1 MIFIS
6 TIISTGS
13 LCCKAVKVEDIHKI
27 QTYKNKNYIM
37 ATNKNNS
44 SSVVPISAD
53 LSRIVILG
61 ISLEVSRFVVR
72 KVLGVLSSA
81 ISDIANNKRSYD
93 DVSVDKVIC
102 SSTFARCMSRIK
114 RQLLDIYDKRYV
126 YLLSLPVP
134 LVIYGAWNSLVCKRD
149 HKVDT
154 KQNNRI
160 LYISSIATSLGL
172 FFWKISTKDDDD
184 NEDSND
190 NDNKETLPRALPSA
204 VFRPP
209 LLPRN
214 EHQRRTRSD
223 SIRSE
228 LSEGSLTAT
237 PTVQQK
243 ELEQK
248 RYLEIL
254 VHNVSHTDLILG
266 LSTVEGL
273 TSREQT
279 SKPYP
284 AEYEDTPRKRNSTSN
299 TTQSGDDDSDEK
311 YIMCRPRFSAF
322 DLFSKRVL
330 SELQNQ
336 IESTTPE
343 KDLKIISY
351 PRYERSTKTARYTLV
366 TPRPTEQYML
376 PVGFNLERPEG
387 INNTAV
393 DVSEMPN
400 LRVRGKDIPKLDPY
414 LLGEAPRRLNLPR
427 QQPSNDDQMKKTQ
440 ALQETL
446 RINAVFFPLL
456 STLMPRWLGQ
466 ISDKFKCDVASVE
479 TPNIKK
485 VVVLVSGVGTPRNW
499 THSISGNSTQKCAE
513 LMEMFIH
520 VLYPDI
526 TVVRIHSETNIFRYD
541 ENITF
546 ATLELMP
553 VIDAWRDA
561 HAKSEPYPDEQIAA
575 SSAQHDTFNPDW
587 KQFVSVT
594 YSFADG
600 SAARSH
606 AIQAALR
613 PYRPTYF
620 HFWQLKTFWHE
631 SKITVEDI
639 EVHSFEEMET
649 EPATAVDQTSDTVT
663 MVVNEMKAFRK
674 DFISTLKDGGRSDL
688 RSFWLRKTKKPVLAV
703 LLVKKTDGQYILYRG
718 TNMEVSMPTGSLC
731 AERNVIGTALA
742 SDPGLKREDLI
753 MVAVLS
759 VQMPREIL
767 PPPGPPICRS
777 VMPSTSE
784 GGSDF
789 VREVEDKLKKHQ
801 QTQGTIRRSTSKS
814 SFASIA
820 EDGPRLQPSKSIE
833 NEGWEIDAFRP
844 VDLTATGQE
853 IGLSPLGSPLLT
865 SKVVD
870 STSGVSLPIPELNL
884 AQPGNISGSSTPKRR
899 IALYQKKSRSGG
911 DTRRQRQSLL
921 VESVE
926 VRINLTRVKA
936 YVSLS
941 N

>member
-1 MIFIS
+1 MSSSNQNHNTSSVSIS
-6 TIISTGS
+6 T
-13 LCCKAVKVEDIHKI
+13 
-27 QTYKNKNYIM
+27 
-37 ATNKNNS
+37 
-44 SSVVPISAD
+44 D

-61 ISLEVSRFVVR
+61 ISLEVSRFIVR

-81 ISDIANNKRSYD
+81 ISDIADNKRSYD
-93 DVSVDKVIC
+93 DVSEDKVIG
-102 SSTFARCMSRIK
+102 SSTFARCMNRIK
-114 RQLLDIYDKRYV
+114 RLLFDIYDKRCV
-126 YLLSLPVP
+126 YLLLPPVP
-134 LVIYGAWNSLVCKRD
+134 LVIYGAWNSLICKRD

-160 LYISSIATSLGL
+160 LYVSSIVTSLGL
-172 FFWKISTKDDDD
+172 LFWKISTKNDDD
-184 NEDSND
+184 NNDSNEDD
-190 NDNKETLPRALPSA
+190 NNETLPRALPSA

-209 LLPRN
+209 LMPRN
-214 EHQRRTRSD
+214 DRRTRSD
-223 SIRSE
+223 SIRSD

-237 PTVQQK
+237 PIVQQK
-243 ELEQK
+243 EVEQK
-248 RYLEIL
+248 KYLEIL

-266 LSTVEGL
+266 LSGNGGL
-273 TSREQT
+273 KSIEQT
-279 SKPYP
+279 VKPFP
-284 AEYEDTPRKRNSTSN
+284 AEYEDTPRKKNSTSN

-330 SELQNQ
+330 SELQGQ
-336 IESTTPE
+336 IESTSE
-343 KDLKIISY
+343 KDLKVISY

-427 QQPSNDDQMKKTQ
+427 QQPLNNDQMKKTE

-456 STLMPRWLGQ
+456 ATLMPRWLGQ
-466 ISDKFKCDVASVE
+466 ISDKFKSDKSVE
-479 TPNIKK
+479 SPNVKK

-546 ATLELMP
+546 ANTELMP

-561 HAKSEPYPDEQIAA
+561 NAKSEPYPDKQVVAP
-575 SSAQHDTFNPDW
+575 SVQHNAFNPDW
-587 KQFVSVT
+587 KQCVSVT

-649 EPATAVDQTSDTVT
+649 EPATAVNETSDTVT
-663 MVVNEMKAFRK
+663 MVVNEMNAFRK

-742 SDPGLKREDLI
+742 SDPGLKREDLM

-759 VQMPREIL
+759 VQMPKEIL

-777 VMPSTSE
+777 VMPSSSE
-784 GGSDF
+784 GDLGF
-789 VREVEDKLKKHQ
+789 AREVEDKLKKHQ
-801 QTQGTIRRSTSKS
+801 QAQGVIRRSTSKS

-820 EDGPRLQPSKSIE
+820 EDGPRLQPSKSME

-844 VDLTATGQE
+844 VDLASTGQE

-870 STSGVSLPIPELNL
+870 STPGVSLPIPELNL
-884 AQPGNISGSSTPKRR
+884 AAQPSPNSGNISGSSTPKRR

-911 DTRRQRQSLL
+911 DTRRKMRQSLL

-926 VRINLTRVKA
+926 VSIKCIFFFGINYK
-936 YVSLS
+936 S

>member
-1 MIFIS
+1 M
-6 TIISTGS
+6 
-13 LCCKAVKVEDIHKI
+13 
-27 QTYKNKNYIM
+27 
-37 ATNKNNS
+37 
-44 SSVVPISAD
+44 
-53 LSRIVILG
+53 
-61 ISLEVSRFVVR
+61 
-72 KVLGVLSSA
+72 
-81 ISDIANNKRSYD
+81 
-93 DVSVDKVIC
+93 
-102 SSTFARCMSRIK
+102 
-114 RQLLDIYDKRYV
+114 
-126 YLLSLPVP
+126 
-134 LVIYGAWNSLVCKRD
+134 
-149 HKVDT
+149 
-154 KQNNRI
+154 
-160 LYISSIATSLGL
+160 
-172 FFWKISTKDDDD
+172 
-184 NEDSND
+184 
-190 NDNKETLPRALPSA
+190 
-204 VFRPP
+204 
-209 LLPRN
+209 
-214 EHQRRTRSD
+214 
-223 SIRSE
+223 
-228 LSEGSLTAT
+228 
-237 PTVQQK
+237 
-243 ELEQK
+243 
-248 RYLEIL
+248 

-266 LSTVEGL
+266 LSGNGGL
-273 TSREQT
+273 KSIEQT
-279 SKPYP
+279 SKPCP
-284 AEYEDTPRKRNSTSN
+284 SAEYEDTQRKKNSTSN
-299 TTQSGDDDSDEK
+299 ANQSGDDDTDEK

-330 SELQNQ
+330 SELQGQ
-336 IESTTPE
+336 IESTSE
-343 KDLKIISY
+343 KDLKVVSY

-376 PVGFNLERPEG
+376 PIGFNLERPEG

-414 LLGEAPRRLNLPR
+414 RLGEAPRRLNLPR
-427 QQPSNDDQMKKTQ
+427 QQPSNDDQMKKTH

-446 RINAVFFPLL
+446 RINAVFFPLMA
-456 STLMPRWLGQ
+456 TLMPRWLGQ
-466 ISDKFKCDVASVE
+466 ISDKFKSDKAFVE
-479 TPNIKK
+479 SPNVKK

-546 ATLELMP
+546 ATQELMP
-553 VIDAWRDA
+553 IIDTWRDA
-561 HAKSEPYPDEQIAA
+561 NAKSESYPDEQVVAP
-575 SSAQHDTFNPDW
+575 SVQHNAFNPDW

-674 DFISTLKDGGRSDL
+674 DFISTLKDGGRNDL

-731 AERNVIGTALA
+731 AERNVIGSALA
-742 SDPGLKREDLI
+742 SDPGLKREDLVL
-753 MVAVLS
+753 VAVLS
-759 VQMPREIL
+759 VQMPREIQ

-777 VMPSTSE
+777 VMPSTGE
-784 GGSDF
+784 GDLGF
-789 VREVEDKLKKHQ
+789 AREVEDKLKKHQ
-801 QTQGTIRRSTSKS
+801 QAQGAIRRSTSKS

-820 EDGPRLQPSKSIE
+820 EDGPRLQPSKSME

-844 VDLTATGQE
+844 VDLTSTGQE
-853 IGLSPLGSPLLT
+853 NYVGLSPLGSPLLT

-870 STSGVSLPIPELNL
+870 STPGVSLPIPELNL
-884 AQPGNISGSSTPKRR
+884 AAQPSPSGNISGSSTPKRR
-899 IALYQKKSRSGG
+899 IALYQKKSRSSI

-926 VRINLTRVKA
+926 VSINLSRSKA

>member
-1 MIFIS
+1 MSSSNQNHNTSVSIS
-6 TIISTGS
+6 T
-13 LCCKAVKVEDIHKI
+13 
-27 QTYKNKNYIM
+27 
-37 ATNKNNS
+37 
-44 SSVVPISAD
+44 D
-53 LSRIVILG
+53 LTRIVILG
-61 ISLEVSRFVVR
+61 ISLEVSRFIVR

-81 ISDIANNKRSYD
+81 ISDIADNRRSYD
-93 DVSVDKVIC
+93 DVSADKVIG
-102 SSTFARCMSRIK
+102 SPTVARCMNRVK
-114 RQLLDIYDKRYV
+114 RQLFDIYDKRYV
-126 YLLSLPVP
+126 CLLLPPVP
-134 LVIYGAWNSLVCKRD
+134 LVIYGAWNSLICKRD
-149 HKVDT
+149 YKIDT
-154 KQNNRI
+154 QQNKGI
-160 LYISSIATSLGL
+160 LYVSSIVTSLGL
-172 FFWKISTKDDDD
+172 LFWRISAKDGDGDDD
-184 NEDSND
+184 DSND

-209 LLPRN
+209 LMPRN
-214 EHQRRTRSD
+214 ESRTRSD

-237 PTVQQK
+237 PTVQQQK
-243 ELEQK
+243 EVEQK
-248 RYLEIL
+248 KYLEIL
-254 VHNVSHTDLILG
+254 LHNVSHTDLILG

-273 TSREQT
+273 TLEQ
-279 SKPYP
+279 SAAPFP
-284 AEYEDTPRKRNSTSN
+284 ADYEETPRKKNSTSN
-299 TTQSGDDDSDEK
+299 TNQSGDDDTDEK

-330 SELQNQ
+330 SELQGQ
-336 IESTTPE
+336 IESTSE
-343 KDLKIISY
+343 KDLKVISY

-427 QQPSNDDQMKKTQ
+427 QQPLDNEQMKKTQ

-546 ATLELMP
+546 ANTELMP

-561 HAKSEPYPDEQIAA
+561 NAKSEPYPDEQEVA
-575 SSAQHDTFNPDW
+575 SSVQHNAFNPDW

-620 HFWQLKTFWHE
+620 HFWQLKTLWHE

-649 EPATAVDQTSDTVT
+649 EPATAVNQTSDTVT

-742 SDPGLKREDLI
+742 SDPGLKREDLV

-759 VQMPREIL
+759 VQMPREIQ
-767 PPPGPPICRS
+767 PPPGPPFCRS
-777 VMPSTSE
+777 VMPSTGE
-784 GGSDF
+784 GDLGF
-789 VREVEDKLKKHQ
+789 AREVEDKLKKHQ

-820 EDGPRLQPSKSIE
+820 EDGPRLQQSKSIE

-844 VDLTATGQE
+844 VDLTSTGQE
-853 IGLSPLGSPLLT
+853 QYVGLSPLGSPLLT

-870 STSGVSLPIPELNL
+870 STPGVSLPIPELNL
-884 AQPGNISGSSTPKRR
+884 AAQPSPHSGNISGSSTPKRR

-911 DTRRQRQSLL
+911 DSRRQRQSLL

-926 VRINLTRVKA
+926 VSINSTRVKGLCFVVKLTSSST
-936 YVSLS
+936 YDICRT
-941 N
+941 